1 MNELTLIDNQTIQDK
16 IYTIRG
22 MQVMLDSDLAQL
34 YEVETK
40 ALNQAVNRN
49 IARFPEKF
57 RFQLT
62 KDEYENLR
70 SQFVTLSLDKGWG
83 THRKYLPYV
92 FTEQRLSLHDENF
105 NKQYKNIEL
114 KETKD
119 FHDRFLIIDKE
130 DIYHLGASV
139 KDLGNK
145 VFAFSKLNIDINS
158 FEMMEKLN

>member
-1 MNELTLIDNQTIQDK
+1 MNELTLVDNQTIHDK

-40 ALNQAVNRN
+40 AVNRN

-83 THRKYLPYV
+83 NTYPMSSQSKGYLYMMK
-92 FTEQRLSLHDENF
+92 TL
-105 NKQYKNIEL
+105 
-114 KETKD
+114 T
-119 FHDRFLIIDKE
+119 
-130 DIYHLGASV
+130 
-139 KDLGNK
+139 
-145 VFAFSKLNIDINS
+145 NS
-158 FEMMEKLN
+158 IKI